1 MKAKHPYE
9 ILTDAH
15 NEIAQLRSALQE
27 ILNEAESEWDYF
39 SACEN
44 IALIARNALFKSER
58 KEMQ

>member
-9 ILTDAH
+9 MLTDTQ
-15 NEIAQLRSALQE
+15 NENAQLRAALQE

-44 IALIARNALFKSER
+44 IALIAKNALFKSER
-58 KEMQ
+58 NEMQ